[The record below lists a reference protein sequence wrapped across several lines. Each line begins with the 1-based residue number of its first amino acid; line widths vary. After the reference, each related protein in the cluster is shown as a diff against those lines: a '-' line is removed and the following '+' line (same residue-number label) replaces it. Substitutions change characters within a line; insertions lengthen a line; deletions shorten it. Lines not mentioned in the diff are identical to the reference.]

1 MSSTFALKSYS
12 SNMIH
17 PNIQTFPSTAD
28 LATAFA
34 NWLVEITA
42 GKDSFSIALSGGRTP
57 IYIFDHLKAHYRDT
71 IDWQKI
77 RFYWGDERCVPPQH
91 EESNY
96 RSALEHLLAPL
107 NIPAENIFRM
117 HGEADPEQ
125 EAQRY
130 AQVLKDT
137 LPNIHSMPQIDL
149 VLLGMGA
156 DGHTASLFPNRLD
169 LLSSEEIC
177 LTAAHPESGQIRVS
191 FSMQLINHASTVAF
205 LVTGADKAEKVSSIL
220 QGDENAKLYP
230 ATYVKPTSEQL
241 YWFLDQAAHTKP

>member
-1 MSSTFALKSYS
+1 
-12 SNMIH
+12 MIH
-17 PNIQTFPSTAD
+17 PNIQTFPSTAE

-34 NWLVEITA
+34 NWLVEMTA
-42 GKDSFSIALSGGRTP
+42 GKASFSIALSGGRTP
-57 IYIFDHLKAHYRDT
+57 IYLFDQLVARYSDK

-77 RFYWGDERCVPPQH
+77 KFYWGDERCVPPQH

-137 LPNIHSMPQIDL
+137 LPNVKAYHNWIWYCWVWVPTDIPLPCFPIAWICCLQRKF
-149 VLLGMGA
+149 
-156 DGHTASLFPNRLD
+156 ASLLHIPIPD
-169 LLSSEEIC
+169 K
-177 LTAAHPESGQIRVS
+177 SG
-191 FSMQLINHASTVAF
+191 
-205 LVTGADKAEKVSSIL
+205 
-220 QGDENAKLYP
+220 
-230 ATYVKPTSEQL
+230 
-241 YWFLDQAAHTKP
+241 

>member
-1 MSSTFALKSYS
+1 MT
-12 SNMIH
+12 H
-17 PNIQTFPSTAD
+17 PNIQTFPSTAE

-57 IYIFDHLKAHYRDT
+57 IYLFDQLVDRYRDK

-77 RFYWGDERCVPPQH
+77 KFYWGDERCVPPQH

-117 HGEADPEQ
+117 HGEANPEQ

-137 LPNIHSMPQIDL
+137 LPNVQGIPQLDL

-169 LLSSEEIC
+169 LLPSEEIC

-191 FSMQLINHASTVAF
+191 FSMRLINHATRVAF

-220 QGDENAKLYP
+220 QGDDNAQLYP
-230 ATYVKPTSEQL
+230 ASYVNPTSKQL
-241 YWFLDQAAHTKP
+241 YWFLDQAAHPKP